1 MRNLGDELI
10 DVPHTVMTIINHE
23 LEALVTMID
32 RSRQAT
38 GIRSARE
45 APRAEA
51 TSRPPLRRPDSATTQ
66 RRWSQKA
73 AIA

>member
-1 MRNLGDELI
+1 MI
-10 DVPHTVMTIINHE
+10 DVPHPVMTIINHE

-32 RSRQAT
+32 RSHQAV
-38 GIRSARE
+38 GIRSTRE

-66 RRWSQKA
+66 RRWSQRA
-73 AIA
+73 AMA